1 MTGVLGKIFGA
12 GIGEIIKP
20 IGDIIDNVTTNKEE
34 KAKAQAEIEK
44 ILTDKLTRMEE
55 LSNQVIVA
63 YLQDVADARSLQKTA
78 IGSTDKFVRRFV
90 YYFIIAWSLFS
101 MAFLIAVTFFPIPA
115 ESIRFADTILG
126 FLLGTG
132 IASVFNFMVGST
144 RGSEKKNETIS
155 DLAKKS
161 DASS

>member
-78 IGSTDKFVRRFV
+78 IASPDRFVRRFI
-90 YYFIIAWSLFS
+90 YYLALVVLVAALA
-101 MAFLIAVTFFPIPA
+101 MMTLILTGEIPA
-115 ESIRFADTILG
+115 DNKEFAYMIMGSLT
-126 FLLGTG
+126 T
-132 IASVFNFMVGST
+132 SVATVLAYFFGST
-144 RGSEKKNETIS
+144 KGSDSKNETIS
-155 DLAKKS
+155 NLSKK
-161 DASS
+161 DAPA